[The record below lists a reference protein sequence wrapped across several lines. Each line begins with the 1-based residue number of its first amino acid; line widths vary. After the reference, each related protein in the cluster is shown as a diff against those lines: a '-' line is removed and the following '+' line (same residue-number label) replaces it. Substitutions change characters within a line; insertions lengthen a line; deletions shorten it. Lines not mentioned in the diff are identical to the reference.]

1 MTAGGEVCFAADD
14 LDAVGGEELECGTG
28 AEGRGAGGIHVW
40 ICVWVGEEELCAYLV
55 GPGAAE
61 DLVLVCDDWV
71 ARVEG

>member
-1 MTAGGEVCFAADD
+1 
-14 LDAVGGEELECGTG
+14 
-28 AEGRGAGGIHVW
+28 
-40 ICVWVGEEELCAYLV
+40 VGEEELCAYLV